1 MSLAVEPTNQA
12 RSDGHKP
19 QTHRMRTGGT
29 ATAGNRAFRD
39 EHSRRIASSL
49 RLRDLIQFPD
59 PQEAKEPGN
68 GFYRKSFQV
77 AVKYFWNCTAIALGF
92 TQAWFRSTGAKPS
105 PLIGGK
111 VTYFKCGV
119 SLGVGLEHQVADGC
133 SGLHFVYTYPPQPT
147 FDPVEY
153 QLDPPLKIPPPCT
166 KDGDAESTTLSV
178 LKAKSKEEG
187 NTINYSM
194 YEMLAGHVW
203 RCASKVRN
211 LPIDQVTKPHIV
223 VDGRIKLQP
232 PLHLLHVVVRMNN
245 DYLRSVLDYLEFQLD
260 LFGPCS

>member
-19 QTHRMRTGGT
+19 QTHRMR

-59 PQEAKEPGN
+59 PHEAKEPGN

-77 AVKYFWNCTAIALGF
+77 AVKTYIASLLITVFIGTAITLGF

-133 SGLHFVYTYPPQPT
+133 SGLHFVYTY
-147 FDPVEY
+147 FDITHG
-153 QLDPPLKIPPPCT
+153 LDLTIPPS
-166 KDGDAESTTLSV
+166 STGHYFVIETHLSQH
-178 LKAKSKEEG
+178 LTRL
-187 NTINYSM
+187 NTSLI
-194 YEMLAGHVW
+194 
-203 RCASKVRN
+203 R
-211 LPIDQVTKPHIV
+211 P
-223 VDGRIKLQP
+223 
-232 PLHLLHVVVRMNN
+232 
-245 DYLRSVLDYLEFQLD
+245 
-260 LFGPCS
+260 

>member
-29 ATAGNRAFRD
+29 STAGNRAFRD

-92 TQAWFRSTGAKPS
+92 TQAWFRSTGAKR
-105 PLIGGK
+105 
-111 VTYFKCGV
+111 
-119 SLGVGLEHQVADGC
+119 LESQ
-133 SGLHFVYTYPPQPT
+133 
-147 FDPVEY
+147 
-153 QLDPPLKIPPPCT
+153 
-166 KDGDAESTTLSV
+166 
-178 LKAKSKEEG
+178 
-187 NTINYSM
+187 
-194 YEMLAGHVW
+194 
-203 RCASKVRN
+203 VRN
-211 LPIDQVTKPHIV
+211 LPVDQVTKPHIV
-223 VDGRIKLQP
+223 VDGRSKLQP
-232 PLHLLHVVVRMNN
+232 PLHLVFFDNVIFVGARPKRVRGE
-245 DYLRSVLDYLEFQLD
+245 DR
-260 LFGPCS
+260 

>member
-1 MSLAVEPTNQA
+1 
-12 RSDGHKP
+12 
-19 QTHRMRTGGT
+19 MRTGGT

-39 EHSRRIASSL
+39 EHSRRIPSLL

-77 AVKYFWNCTAIALGF
+77 AAKYFWNCTAIVLGF

-133 SGLHFVYTYPPQPT
+133 SGLRFVYTCSDIT
-147 FDPVEY
+147 RG
-153 QLDPPLKIPPPCT
+153 LDLTIPPS
-166 KDGDAESTTLSV
+166 STGHYFVLETHLSQHSTRLDTNLIRPEKFLHPAQKMV
-178 LKAKSKEEG
+178 
-187 NTINYSM
+187 
-194 YEMLAGHVW
+194 ML
-203 RCASKVRN
+203 RVRQS
-211 LPIDQVTKPHIV
+211 PF
-223 VDGRIKLQP
+223 
-232 PLHLLHVVVRMNN
+232 
-245 DYLRSVLDYLEFQLD
+245 LD
-260 LFGPCS
+260 